1 MQQKAKVYRAYGLQ
15 QPLNAWQVLVVA
27 FHIAN
32 AVVSYLAAS
41 LKFDLVHFLIYT
53 TFCTIAVAAWFYTS
67 LVDAAL
73 PPSAVEK
80 NMLRPVSVSKR
91 RN

>member
-15 QPLNAWQVLVVA
+15 RPLNAWQVLVVA

-32 AVVSYLAAS
+32 AVVFYLAAS

-53 TFCTIAVAAWFYTS
+53 TFCTVAILQHGFTLAW
-67 LVDAAL
+67 
-73 PPSAVEK
+73 
-80 NMLRPVSVSKR
+80 
-91 RN
+91 